1 MQARGTLR
9 NACQKSEKWEV
20 LNVHGDEQLYH
31 NAIPYGL
38 PRERNPAK
46 CVPE

>member
-9 NACQKSEKWEV
+9 NAYQKSEKWDV
-20 LNVHGDEQLYH
+20 LIVHGDEQLYH
-31 NAIPYGL
+31 IAIPYGL

-46 CVPE
+46 CVLD